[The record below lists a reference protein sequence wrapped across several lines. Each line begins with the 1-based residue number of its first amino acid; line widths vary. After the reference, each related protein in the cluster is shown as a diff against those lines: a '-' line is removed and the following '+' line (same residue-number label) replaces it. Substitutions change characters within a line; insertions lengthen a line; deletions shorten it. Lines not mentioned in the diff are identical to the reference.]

1 MGDPHG
7 ANRRL
12 TGYGPIRLL
21 CAVLGVFRTI
31 VASFLPL
38 LAPVMIVFFVACF
51 CVGID
56 GASVAPVGPCVPR
69 WRVLYSHVRWR
80 SETPARWLRLV
91 GLLRVLLALAVP
103 SLVVRSNRRWR
114 APLRRVRFH
123 GGRDFA
129 SPIWRSGQSDTK
141 VLNLSDAPVPR
152 F

>member
-31 VASFLPL
+31 VASLLPL

-51 CVGID
+51 CIGLN
-56 GASVAPVGPCVPR
+56 GASVAPVGPCVASLEGC
-69 WRVLYSHVRWR
+69 VLSR
-80 SETPARWLRLV
+80 SIAFRNLS
-91 GLLRVLLALAVP
+91 GLLRVLLALAVTI
-103 SLVVRSNRRWR
+103 LFVLSNRRWR

-123 GGRDFA
+123 LLFMEDEISPLLYGGRA
-129 SPIWRSGQSDTK
+129 NPTRK
-141 VLNLSDAPVPR
+141 C
-152 F
+152 